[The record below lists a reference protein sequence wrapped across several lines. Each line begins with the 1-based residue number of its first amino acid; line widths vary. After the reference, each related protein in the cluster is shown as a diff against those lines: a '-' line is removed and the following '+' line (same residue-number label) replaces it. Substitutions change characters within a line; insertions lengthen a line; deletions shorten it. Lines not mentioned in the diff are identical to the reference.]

1 MRAIKRVNGKLSPED
16 VEYCV
21 QAAIAENRLE
31 GLESTEEEVQMLRK
45 CLSGEITEDEYLAWA
60 RRVAG

>member
-1 MRAIKRVNGKLSPED
+1 MKAIKRVNGRLSPED

-31 GLESTEEEVQMLRK
+31 GLESTEEEIQMLRK
-45 CLSGEITEDEYLAWA
+45 CLSGEITEDEYMAWVRRLA
-60 RRVAG
+60 G